1 MNLKCRKSLRFDELG
16 QDHLAVVGGVSG
28 VIRLRAVVM
37 LEANEAGVLDAI
49 ALGGRDRKEH
59 ALGQARV
66 GRELDFVIG
75 LGQRQDL
82 SGCRAG
88 FLVAGAELLR
98 RANEAGAQF
107 VQREGASHSQEHLP
121 AEVSHQPKFL
131 KLSLEYAVLVG
142 GVGHLLGFEAV
153 ARGGI
158 DRDIAAGI
166 KQPGAKRDRG
176 DVAFARGPEAQDEP
190 QRAGRQ
196 VRLVRMRHDRRIEQ
210 RGGFERIL
218 VTKIGA
224 EQELPFF
231 GQVLVGVQ
239 ARADLL
245 ESGFEKIPGLGV
257 ALTEFHLHL
266 LPKGVDFSFRE
277 GHDLGANSDGAGVAR
292 KEKRP
297 EQHARAVGMQDDLAT
312 LDGGGLH
319 GWEALRSGRF
329 EGGDRVLRELQF
341 GQREQESERGFGPL
355 VLVDPINVQGIA
367 AAAGI
372 G

>member
-1 MNLKCRKSLRFDELG
+1 MPLFCTAGPVEGDEFEVQEVPRFDELR

-28 VIRLRAVVM
+28 VIRLRAVLV
-37 LEANEAGVLDAI
+37 LEADEAGVLDAI

-66 GRELDFVIG
+66 GRELHFVIG
-75 LGQRQDL
+75 LRQRQDF
-82 SGCRAG
+82 SGGRAG

-98 RANEAGAQF
+98 RATEAGAQF
-107 VQREGASHSQEHLP
+107 VQREGASQPQEHLP

-142 GVGHLLGFEAV
+142 GAGHLLGLEAV

-158 DRDIAAGI
+158 DGDVAAGI
-166 KQPGAKRDRG
+166 KQSGAKSDRG
-176 DVAFARGPEAQDEP
+176 DVTFARGPEAQDET

-196 VRLVRMRHDRRIEQ
+196 VRLVRMRHDRGIEQ

-218 VTKIGA
+218 VTEIGA
-224 EQELPFF
+224 EQKLPFF

-239 ARADLL
+239 AGADLL

-257 ALTEFHLHL
+257 ALAEFRLHL
-266 LPKGVDFSFRE
+266 LPEGVDFSFRE
-277 GHDLGANSDGAGVAR
+277 GHDLGANSGGAGVAR

-297 EQHARAVGMQDDLAT
+297 EQHARAVWMQDDLAA

-319 GWEALRSGRF
+319 GWEGLRSGPV
-329 EGGDRVLRELQF
+329 EGGDRVLHELQL
-341 GQREQESERGFGPL
+341 GQREQESER
-355 VLVDPINVQGIA
+355 
-367 AAAGI
+367 
-372 G
+372 